1 MILVCGGLADGV
13 TELVCSR
20 LQDCG
25 YPYRLLDL
33 ARFPEDYRVSWR
45 WTDGGPEGWI
55 AAADWHLDLD
65 SISGVYSR
73 FLGTDDRP
81 QLAGLDRADA
91 AALRAEGDLGLMAV
105 LEDIECPVVNR
116 IGGGLSNNSKPYQA
130 LIISS
135 TGLSVPPTLVTS
147 DPAAARAFHAEHGDV
162 IYKSA
167 SGIRS
172 IVRRLGAGQ
181 LARFHLL
188 YDGPAQFQAFVPG
201 RNVRVHT
208 VGERVFATRIE
219 SEAVDY
225 RYAHLDG
232 LTAKLE
238 PVALPPK
245 VEAACLRLANVSDLL
260 FAGIDLKETPEGEFF
275 CFEVNPCPGFLYYER
290 QTGQPISTALAEL
303 LHRSGQP
310 SAASHNA
317 MT

>member
-33 ARFPEDYRVSWR
+33 ARFPEDYRVAWR
-45 WTDGGPEGWI
+45 WTGSVPEGWI
-55 AAADWHLDLD
+55 AGPGWRIDLD
-65 SISGVYSR
+65 EISGVYVR
-73 FLGTDDRP
+73 FLGLADR
-81 QLAGLDRADA
+81 QQRLGLDAADA
-91 AALRAEGDLGLMAV
+91 ATLLTECDVSLMAL
-105 LEDIECPVVNR
+105 LEDLTCPVVNR

-130 LIISS
+130 LVISRA
-135 TGLSVPPTLVTS
+135 GLRVPPTLVTS
-147 DPAAARAFHAEHGDV
+147 DPGAARAFHAEHGDV

-172 IVRRLGAGQ
+172 IVRRLGPDQ
-181 LARFHLL
+181 LARLDLL
-188 YDGPAQFQAFVPG
+188 DHGPAQFQAFVPG
-201 RNVRVHT
+201 CNVRVHT

-238 PVALPPK
+238 PVALPPSI
-245 VEAACLRLANVSDLL
+245 EAACLRLARAFDLL
-260 FAGIDLKETPEGEFF
+260 FAGIDLKETPEGEFV

-290 QTGQPISTALAEL
+290 HTLQPISTAIAEL
-303 LHRSGQP
+303 LHRPAHAQFHS
-310 SAASHNA
+310 
-317 MT
+317 TKET